1 MVVCLERGADCLHMV
16 QPGCRG
22 KEAIERVYQLSIL
35 IMRFLSV
42 CVLFFLYI
50 LVTSFIGQVDY
61 IINVMYDCTRWHMCV
76 LLLLVILDI
85 FTNIEDIF
93 SIRGKVLS

>member
-1 MVVCLERGADCLHMV
+1 MVVCLERGADCLHPV

-42 CVLFFLYI
+42 CVLFFFVYFGN
-50 LVTSFIGQVDY
+50 FIY
-61 IINVMYDCTRWHMCV
+61 WA
-76 LLLLVILDI
+76 
-85 FTNIEDIF
+85 
-93 SIRGKVLS
+93 S